1 MSSAKLSRVTADVLT
16 WAAIAAERAADG
28 VALSRRVAE
37 WRQVDG
43 AALVHAEEQRLTRS
57 RRDALLGEEREEPGL
72 GCHGEGDDAEEAAR
86 VLGEDGHRD
95 AEDSSVGRFV
105 DQVDAVLAIP
115 GDGGGFG
122 DRRPGLGGAARARDE
137 LPRASKTQM
146 LA

>member
-1 MSSAKLSRVTADVLT
+1 MT
-16 WAAIAAERAADG
+16 WAAIASSERPTASRLA
-28 VALSRRVAE
+28 RRVAE
-37 WRQVDG
+37 WRQVGG
-43 AALVHAEEQRLTRS
+43 AALVHAEEQGLTRS

-122 DRRPGLGGAARARDE
+122 DRRSGLEGAARARDE